1 MYKRQALGFFFMDP
15 ILGAFG
21 ATPAND
27 PYAREYMEV
36 ILIGIPF
43 YMFTSGMNS
52 PIRADG
58 APRYAM
64 IATVLGAVLNLIL
77 DPVAI
82 FVFHLGVRGAA
93 IATVIGQVVS
103 CLMTALY
110 FRRPKSFR
118 LQRSSFR
125 INGRLSKKIA
135 QLGISSFITQVAI
148 VVIIGVSNNMIVQ
161 YGPMSPYGADIPLS
175 VIGIVM
181 KVFGIVIAF
190 SVGIPFCVNRLPME
204 QNTQGHFL

>member
-1 MYKRQALGFFFMDP
+1 MCIRDRRDTAPRIYRCTFSPYSSRISAPYGKSEPTATWPLQHSRRAVSYTHLDVYKRQ
-15 ILGAFG
+15 
-21 ATPAND
+21 
-27 PYAREYMEV
+27 
-36 ILIGIPF
+36 
-43 YMFTSGMNS
+43 
-52 PIRADG
+52 DG

-148 VVIIGVSNNMIVQ
+148 VVIIGVSNNMICLL
-161 YGPMSPYGADIPLS
+161 YTSR
-175 VIGIVM
+175 
-181 KVFGIVIAF
+181 
-190 SVGIPFCVNRLPME
+190 CV
-204 QNTQGHFL
+204 